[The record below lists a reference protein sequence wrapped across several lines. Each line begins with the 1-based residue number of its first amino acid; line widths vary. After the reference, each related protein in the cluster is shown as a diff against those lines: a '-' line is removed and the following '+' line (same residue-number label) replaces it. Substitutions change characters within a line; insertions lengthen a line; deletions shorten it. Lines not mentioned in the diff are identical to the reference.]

1 MCVCVCVCVC
11 VQSFQQDLQHITW
24 CSLQVC
30 PPQQMQELS
39 VLFFCPL
46 HHLHVPLFTPELLVS
61 VDLCLEGQLQETESL
76 SPVQ

>member
-1 MCVCVCVCVC
+1 MCVCSVFPAGLAAYHLV
-11 VQSFQQDLQHITW
+11 L
-24 CSLQVC
+24 LQVC

-39 VLFFCPL
+39 VLLFCPL
-46 HHLHVPLFTPELLVS
+46 HHLHVPLFTPELLLS